1 MCEIQPLLCSR
12 SPVCAEGHLF
22 LTGTE
27 ALDGPAAALLVEAM
41 NLSVFTCTSLLS
53 FFSVHREIFVKQTHW
68 KALLDWL

>member
-1 MCEIQPLLCSR
+1 MREIQPLLCSR

-27 ALDGPAAALLVEAM
+27 ALNRLAAALLAEAM
-41 NLSVFTCTSLLS
+41 NLSLFICPSLLS
-53 FFSVHREIFVKQTHW
+53 FFSVHREICVKQTHW